1 MPHIS
6 DIHYFERRYKEFSA
20 KSDQA
25 TDPELSR
32 IYADFA
38 DNYKKAAQYTSP
50 VDAANDGA
58 GAQP

>member
-6 DIHYFERRYKEFSA
+6 DAHYFERRYKEFSE

-25 TDPELSR
+25 VDPELSR

-38 DNYKKAAQYTSP
+38 ENYKKAAQYASLAQATDDS
-50 VDAANDGA
+50 ANGLL
-58 GAQP
+58 

>member
-6 DIHYFERRYKEFSA
+6 DAHYFERRYKEFSE

-25 TDPELSR
+25 ADPELSR

-38 DNYKKAAQYTSP
+38 ENYKKAAQYASP
-50 VDAANDGA
+50 AQATDEGA
-58 GAQP
+58 STLS